1 MTLGEKLAK
10 LRKEN
15 NYTQEQ
21 LAQLL
26 GVSRQAV
33 SRWESNLAYPETEKL
48 LRLGDL
54 YHCSMDYLLKG
65 EPNIQQPATYKGSIR
80 DLYFERKSKRM
91 IGRLPLW
98 HINIGFGRTAK
109 GVFAVGL
116 AAKGVVS
123 AGVFALGIVSL
134 GALSV
139 GVLSIGAL
147 ALGLLAAGAIT
158 VGLVA
163 VGAISVGIFALGALA
178 AGQFA
183 VGALA
188 LGNYAAYG
196 DEAYGTIAIGMSGA
210 VGDMYQSLCAE
221 RDTVAALL
229 EQTVPWWLQWAAKL
243 FMLFIR

>member
-33 SRWESNLAYPETEKL
+33 SRWESNLAYPEMEKL

-54 YHCSMDYLLKG
+54 FHCSMDYLLKD
-65 EPNIQQPATYKGSIR
+65 ESNIQQTAANKRRIF
-80 DLYFERKSKRM
+80 DLYFERKSRQM
-91 IGRLPLW
+91 IGNLPLW
-98 HINIGFGRTAK
+98 HINIGLGRSAK
-109 GVFAVGL
+109 GIFAVGL

-123 AGVFALGIVSL
+123 VGVFALGAVSLGTLSLGVLSL
-134 GALSV
+134 GAL
-139 GVLSIGAL
+139 AM
-147 ALGLLAAGAIT
+147 GLLAAGAIAMGM
-158 VGLVA
+158 VAFGAISIGILA
-163 VGAISVGIFALGALA
+163 VGAMAV
-178 AGQFA
+178 GQFS

-196 DEAYGTIAIGMSGA
+196 DMAYGAIAIGKSEA
-210 VGDMYQSLCAE
+210 VGDLYQTIRAE
-221 RDTVAALL
+221 RDVVATLL
-229 EQTVPWWLQWAAKL
+229 EQTVPGWLKWAAKL
-243 FMLFIR
+243 FMMIMK

>member
-33 SRWESNLAYPETEKL
+33 SRWESDLAYPETEKL

-54 YHCSMDYLLKG
+54 YHCSMDYLLKD
-65 EPNIQQPATYKGSIR
+65 EPEKPQSVQRGIR
-80 DLYFERKSKRM
+80 FQNLYFEKKSKRM
-91 IGRLPLW
+91 LGNLPLW
-98 HINIGFGRTAK
+98 HINIGWGRTAK

-116 AAKGVVS
+116 AAKGIVS
-123 AGVFALGIVSL
+123 VGAFALGAVSL

-147 ALGLLAAGAIT
+147 ALGLLAAGSIS

-163 VGAISVGIFALGALA
+163 VGAISVGLLALGALA
-178 AGQFA
+178 VGQFA

-188 LGNYAAYG
+188 IGDYAAYG
-196 DEAYGTIAIGMSGA
+196 DVAHGAIAIGMSEATGSL
-210 VGDMYQSLCAE
+210 YQSLSVDKDA
-221 RDTVAALL
+221 VMALL
-229 EQTVPWWLQWAAKL
+229 EQTVPGWLRWAAVL
-243 FMLFIR
+243 FAKMLG